1 MEQTLL
7 SRRSFCIKA
16 ATASFGIAV
25 AGAFAGAKAS
35 GHEVSIDLTLSTN
48 SALKTVGGAMYV
60 NLPSKNDKMIVV
72 RNSNTEV
79 SAFSS
84 VCTHMGCQVGLPSN
98 GVATCPCHGS
108 QYTDKGV
115 VTAGPA
121 LSNLKL
127 YYAQL
132 QGDFIYIDS
141 TPLSTLKELHS
152 RTASGPDVSWHPE
165 NETVAINWDNA
176 DQSPA
181 TVRLIDLQG
190 RERVR
195 HLSKGTGI
203 EKISARNLP
212 KGKYVLEVE
221 IPGRKTLI
229 HRISTY

>member
-1 MEQTLL
+1 M
-7 SRRSFCIKA
+7 KA
-16 ATASFGIAV
+16 AKASFGLAL
-25 AGAFAGAKAS
+25 AGTFTGIKAS
-35 GHEVSIDLTLSTN
+35 GHEVSIDLTLSAN

-60 NLPSKNDKMIVV
+60 TLPSNNDKMIVV

-84 VCTHMGCQVGLPSN
+84 VCTHMGCQVDLPSN

-108 QYTDKGV
+108 KFTDKGV
-115 VTAGPA
+115 VTTGPA

-141 TPLSTLKELHS
+141 TPLSTIKELHS
-152 RTASGPDVSWHPE
+152 RAASGPDVLWHPE
-165 NETVAINWDNA
+165 NETVAIDWGNVN
-176 DQSPA
+176 QNPA
-181 TVRLIDLQG
+181 QIRLIDLQG

-195 HLSKGTGI
+195 YLSKGSGI

-212 KGKYVLEVE
+212 KGGYILEVE